1 MKKEMLRFQLVGVV
15 LAAAAFIVVA
25 QIIRIQYSPQGAA
38 LVEAGNIYKGYPD
51 QIQPIRGQIY
61 DRWGNLL
68 AGNTTTYQI
77 GVELANVRSPE
88 TIARAISLV
97 TGADYNRIFMIASI
111 KASPNAVY
119 ATLVHSA
126 TQEQVE
132 ALQEISASY
141 QNNTEVVRGRR
152 NASTTPQPSMAGV
165 VYTPLLTRIYPEE
178 TVASNLLGFVSQEGR
193 GYYGVEE
200 KYNDLLTGTP
210 RSVLVTMDPYK
221 VESNATRPEGASLVL
236 TIDRAVQAAVE
247 EILDKHIRETG
258 SASGTIVVLQPETGE
273 ILAIATTPRMNPNEF
288 WRQGEIFPGETPY
301 NRGVMQAYE
310 PGSVFKVITMAAAL
324 DSGTVKPDTPFLDT
338 GVYTIGGIY
347 IYNWNMG
354 AWGPQTMLGCM
365 QHSLNV
371 CLAWL
376 ANEIG
381 APTFYTYLQRF
392 GFGRPTGSDLAGE
405 VSGRVKL
412 PGDGD
417 WYEADL
423 GTNSFGQGIAA
434 TPLQMAMAVSAI
446 ANDGKMVTP
455 HIVRSIIDNGR
466 QYDISPQVVSEPISA
481 ETARTLTNMLM
492 ISLEEE
498 ASAALVPG
506 YRVAGKTGTAEIPTP
521 SGYSTNQT
529 NASFVG
535 WGPVD
540 DPKFLV
546 YIWLEKPTT
555 SPWGSVVASPVF
567 SDVVQRLVVLMDIP
581 PDEVRANLAS
591 R

>member
-1 MKKEMLRFQLVGVV
+1 
-15 LAAAAFIVVA
+15 
-25 QIIRIQYSPQGAA
+25 
-38 LVEAGNIYKGYPD
+38 
-51 QIQPIRGQIY
+51 
-61 DRWGNLL
+61 
-68 AGNTTTYQI
+68 
-77 GVELANVRSPE
+77 
-88 TIARAISLV
+88 
-97 TGADYNRIFMIASI
+97 
-111 KASPNAVY
+111 
-119 ATLVHSA
+119 
-126 TQEQVE
+126 VE